1 MAGTSSS
8 EWAYQNTMIVR
19 SSMVLGFAL
28 TFAFMTAS
36 GQRTAESEP
45 LPTVADIMARVA
57 ANQDHAD
64 AERAHYVYL

>member
-1 MAGTSSS
+1 
-8 EWAYQNTMIVR
+8 
-19 SSMVLGFAL
+19 MVLGFAL

-36 GQRTAESEP
+36 GQRPAESEP